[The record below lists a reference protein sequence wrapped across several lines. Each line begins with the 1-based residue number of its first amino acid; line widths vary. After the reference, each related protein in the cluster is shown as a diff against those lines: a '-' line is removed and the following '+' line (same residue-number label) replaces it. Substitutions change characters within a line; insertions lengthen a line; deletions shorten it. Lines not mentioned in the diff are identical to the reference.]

1 MDEIRAFELLKKLA
15 FTRMSGTEEEY
26 TAAKML
32 AAEAESI
39 GVNCEIEPFTVQD
52 GEVDRAELEV
62 LEPFHAKYEVTG
74 MRRSLDT
81 GDEGI
86 EADFVYVE
94 NALEANLVDVK
105 DKIVLYNGYL
115 NYDPYERIQKAG
127 AKGII
132 AFSGSILEKPEDME
146 IALRALRPKMT
157 DAFGDTYAVNMRVA
171 DAMDMVRRGA
181 TRVRMVVRS
190 RKVDLTSHNVYA
202 TIPGTKY
209 PDEIISLGAHYDSTE
224 YSKGVYDNGSGSVI
238 LVELM
243 RYFKQN
249 PPLRTLKFMW
259 FGSEEVG
266 LCGSTYFCE
275 AHKDELAKHK
285 IMINVD
291 MAAPI
296 LGFDICI
303 TMGDDALEHYADG
316 MMRENG
322 LAARVSSDTYSSD
335 SIPFTDNGVPAI
347 NFARF
352 AAPGAGFGHNRLDT
366 LDFLS
371 ATALKTTMANAF
383 VFTNKV
389 ANATVFPFERKVSDE
404 MKGKVD
410 KYLKRKK

>member
-39 GVNCEIEPFTVQD
+39 GISCEIEPFIVQD

-62 LEPFHAKYEVTG
+62 LEPFQAKYEVTG

-157 DAFGDTYAVNMRVA
+157 DACGDTYAVNMRVA

-190 RKVDLTSHNVYA
+190 RKVDLTSHNV
-202 TIPGTKY
+202 
-209 PDEIISLGAHYDSTE
+209 
-224 YSKGVYDNGSGSVI
+224 
-238 LVELM
+238 
-243 RYFKQN
+243 
-249 PPLRTLKFMW
+249 
-259 FGSEEVG
+259 
-266 LCGSTYFCE
+266 
-275 AHKDELAKHK
+275 
-285 IMINVD
+285 
-291 MAAPI
+291 
-296 LGFDICI
+296 
-303 TMGDDALEHYADG
+303 
-316 MMRENG
+316 
-322 LAARVSSDTYSSD
+322 
-335 SIPFTDNGVPAI
+335 
-347 NFARF
+347 
-352 AAPGAGFGHNRLDT
+352 
-366 LDFLS
+366 
-371 ATALKTTMANAF
+371 
-383 VFTNKV
+383 
-389 ANATVFPFERKVSDE
+389 
-404 MKGKVD
+404 
-410 KYLKRKK
+410 